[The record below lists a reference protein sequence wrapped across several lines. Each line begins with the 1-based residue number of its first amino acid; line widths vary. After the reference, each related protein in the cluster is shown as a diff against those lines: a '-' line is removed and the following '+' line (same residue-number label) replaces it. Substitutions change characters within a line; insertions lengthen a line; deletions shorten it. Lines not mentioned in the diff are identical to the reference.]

1 MAKGP
6 KPFKYRDKWRATV
19 TLSNRTRPTK
29 DFEKYDDAV
38 QWIAEQLAN
47 ADSLCA
53 PELGGP
59 RQLQHSRTLCFITPG
74 STRSTR
80 AAWLANSKI
89 QPLRASSHG

>member
-6 KPFKYRDKWRATV
+6 KPFKYREKWRATV
-19 TLSNRTRPTK
+19 TLSNRTRPTR

-38 QWIAEQLAN
+38 QWIAEKLAN

-59 RQLQHSRTLCFITPG
+59 TVAILADALFHYAGLYTVNKCQQRFKTDTVLAL
-74 STRSTR
+74 
-80 AAWLANSKI
+80 AAI
-89 QPLRASSHG
+89 

>member
-1 MAKGP
+1 MAQGP
-6 KPFKYRDKWRATV
+6 KPFKYRDTWRATV

-59 RQLQHSRTLCFITPG
+59 TVATLADALLNRHGYRRHS
-74 STRSTR
+74 
-80 AAWLANSKI
+80 
-89 QPLRASSHG
+89 